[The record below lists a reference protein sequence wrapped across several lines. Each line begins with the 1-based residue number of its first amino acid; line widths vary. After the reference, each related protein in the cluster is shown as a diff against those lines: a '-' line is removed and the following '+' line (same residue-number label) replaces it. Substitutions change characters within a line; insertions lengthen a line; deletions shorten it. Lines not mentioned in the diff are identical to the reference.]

1 MSNTKTSIN
10 SNKVNNTSTF
20 EQWKDLTNEMATVFQ
35 STVTMG
41 ATVGN
46 QNVGNIILDGNV
58 ELATG
63 HHLKADKILAAEGT
77 SVLTVEEDVSILGD
91 LRLNQVGA
99 ADASSVLQYQKGAST
114 NTWHIKTDVDHSE
127 LVIGTSDRSFTF
139 NDNGTITTPAGASN
153 KFTISNSLLG
163 ADISGVTIG
172 ANSQTTGAFTTLS
185 ATGGLTGNVTGSVTG
200 NVTGDVKATNGTTV
214 LDSGTNGND
223 ATFQGDIKATNGTVV
238 LDSGTGTNAS
248 FTGNV
253 TGNVTGNTN
262 GTHTGA
268 VSGTTVSASGGF
280 TGALTGNTNGTHT
293 GAVSG
298 TTVSASGGFSG
309 ALTGAVT
316 GNTTGNHNGIIGDTT
331 PAAVTGTTITAN
343 TKFSGPLTGA
353 VTGDVTGNV
362 SGNAGSASQV
372 YVTEDNTNQIQR
384 VPFFADVDAS
394 GNKALRHN
402 DALRYNPNLDRL
414 SCGAFYGSVVGDVTG
429 NVSGNAGSAT
439 RWADTR
445 TLGFTSSSDLTGSW
459 AVNGTA
465 SINSTIKVKDNSHS
479 HTVSNISDM
488 DTFVGNLVSVDQ
500 IWPVGSI
507 FTSTS
512 NANPNGNFGGTW
524 EAFGGGRCLVGVG
537 GGFSNGQTGG
547 AYTHKLTTAQIP
559 SHSHV
564 HTTRTGRS
572 FSKSDGNANGS
583 VVQGSDGVQKHSST
597 EATKNTGGNNSFN
610 ITQPYIAVYMWKRTA

>member
-185 ATGGLTGNVTGSVTG
+185 ATGGLTGNVSGSVTG

-214 LDSGTNGND
+214 LDSGTNGNN

-268 VSGTTVSASGGF
+268 VSGTTVSAS
-280 TGALTGNTNGTHT
+280 
-293 GAVSG
+293 S
-298 TTVSASGGFSG
+298 GFSG
-309 ALTGAVT
+309 ALTGDVT
-316 GNTTGNHNGIIGDTT
+316 GNLDGIVGGNT

-343 TKFSGPLTGA
+343 TGFSGPLTGAVTGA

-414 SCGAFYGSVVGDVTG
+414 SCGYFYGAVVGDVSG
-429 NVSGNAGSAT
+429 SVSGNAGTAT
-439 RWADTR
+439 KWANTR
-445 TLGFTSSSDLTGSW
+445 TLGFTSGSDLTGSW
-459 AVNGTA
+459 AVDGTGDVT
-465 SINSTIKVKDNSHS
+465 SDIQVKDNSHS

-488 DTFVGNLVSVDQ
+488 DSFVGNLVSVDQ

-583 VVQGSDGVQKHSST
+583 VVQGSNGFQKHSNTEST
-597 EATKNTGGNNSFN
+597 TNTGGNNSFN

>member
-41 ATVGN
+41 TTVGN
-46 QNVGNIILDGNV
+46 ENAGNIILDGNI

-77 SVLTVEEDVSILGD
+77 SFLTVEEDVSILGD
-91 LRLNQVGA
+91 LTLNQIGSG
-99 ADASSVLQYQKGAST
+99 DAVSALQYQKGTST

-127 LVIGTSDRSFTF
+127 LIIGTSTRSFKF
-139 NDNGTITTPAGASN
+139 NDDGTITTPAGSSDS
-153 KFTISNSLLG
+153 FTINNSLLG

-185 ATGGLTGNVTGSVTG
+185 ATGGLTGNVSGNVTG

-214 LDSGTNGND
+214 LDSGTNGNN
-223 ATFQGDIKATNGTVV
+223 ATFQGDIKATNGTTV
-238 LDSGTGTNAS
+238 LDSGTGTNAT
-248 FTGNV
+248 FTGDV

-280 TGALTGNTNGTHT
+280 TGALTGN
-293 GAVSG
+293 
-298 TTVSASGGFSG
+298 
-309 ALTGAVT
+309 VT
-316 GNTTGNHNGIIGDTT
+316 GNVTGNLDGIVGGNT

-343 TKFSGPLTGA
+343 TGFSGPLTGA

-414 SCGAFYGSVVGDVTG
+414 SCGAFYGSVVGNVAGSVTG
-429 NVSGNAGSAT
+429 NAGTAT
-439 RWADTR
+439 KWANTR
-445 TLGFTSSSDLTGSW
+445 TLGFTSGSDLTGSW
-459 AVNGTA
+459 AVDGSGDVTSN
-465 SINSTIKVKDNSHS
+465 IQVKDNSHS

-488 DTFVGNLVSVDQ
+488 DSFVGNLVSVDQ

-512 NANPNGNFGGTW
+512 NANPNSYFGGTW
-524 EAFGGGRCLVGVG
+524 VAFGEGRCLVGVG

-547 AYTHKLTTAQIP
+547 SYTHKLTTAQIP
-559 SHSHV
+559 SHTHN
-564 HTTRTGRS
+564 HTTRAGRS
-572 FSKSDGNANGS
+572 FSKSGKQATNG
-583 VVQGSDGVQKHSST
+583 VTQGSNGLITDTHT
-597 EATKNTGGNNSFN
+597 EATTSTGGNNAFN